1 MSTSIDNAFVT
12 QFEREVHDAFQRMGS
27 KLRGTVRLKTG
38 IEGSS
43 TTFQVIGKGSATTKA
58 RHGTITPMNQQHTAV
73 SCNLEDF
80 YAGDWVDRL
89 DELKINID
97 ERGAV
102 ARGGA
107 WALGRKVDNQIL
119 TALDGTTQTAVS
131 WTVTSAA
138 AIRNSLIEMVEALNS
153 NDVPDDGE
161 RYAVLSPVAWSMA
174 SVVEEWSSRDYVME
188 GDRPFA
194 GRFQMKDWM
203 GVKWM
208 QHTGV
213 PGKGTATSKQFAW
226 HRSAVG
232 YGEGM
237 GITSD
242 ITWHGDRAAHFVN
255 NMMSGGA
262 CLIEDEGVIEG
273 QVDDTA
279 SIPTS

>member
-1 MSTSIDNAFVT
+1 MGTSIDNAFVT

-27 KLRGTVRLKTG
+27 KLRETVRLKTG
-38 IEGSS
+38 IVGSS

-73 SCNLEDF
+73 PCNMEDF
-80 YAGDWVDRL
+80 YAGDWVDKL

-119 TALDGTTQTAVS
+119 TALDATTQTAVS
-131 WTVTSAA
+131 WTVSSEA

-161 RYAVLSPVAWSMA
+161 RYAVLSPKAWSMA
-174 SVVEEWSSRDYVME
+174 SVVEEWSSSDYVMD

-208 QHTGV
+208 SHTGV
-213 PGKGTATSKQFAW
+213 PGKGTATSKQFIW

-232 YGEGM
+232 YGEGA

-262 CLIEDEGVIEG
+262 CLIEDEGVIEAT
-273 QVDDTA
+273 VDDTA